1 MSVRPTAEIRQSL
14 LAKGF
19 RSVESHHEMFR
30 LWVGGKK
37 TSISTKI
44 SQGAK
49 EYGDSLLGLMARQ
62 VGLKRGEFESLVE
75 CPLTAE
81 AYIEI
86 LLERG
91 RISLDPPS
99 RPTE

>member
-1 MSVRPTAEIRQSL
+1 VSAHPTAEIRKSL

-19 RSVESHHEMFR
+19 RSVDSHHEMFW

-62 VGLKRGEFESLVE
+62 VGLKRGEFEELVE

-81 AYIEI
+81 AYVEI
-86 LLERG
+86 LVARG
-91 RISLDPPS
+91 RIRLDSP
-99 RPTE
+99 R